1 MKPKKDTKQVRVT
14 FFASKVS
21 TGRGSGFWLDTSV
34 GARLVGPPDQ
44 NHVGVF
50 SYDLAHYFS
59 ENDCQSKI
67 FPVGEELLKNINKK
81 K

>member
-1 MKPKKDTKQVRVT
+1 MKPKKDTKKVRVT

-34 GARLVGPPDQ
+34 AARLVGPPDQ

-50 SYDLAHYFS
+50 GYDLAHYVLARS
-59 ENDCQSKI
+59 HTPWPKPMKI
-67 FPVGEELLKNINKK
+67 QKGPDSVR
-81 K
+81 